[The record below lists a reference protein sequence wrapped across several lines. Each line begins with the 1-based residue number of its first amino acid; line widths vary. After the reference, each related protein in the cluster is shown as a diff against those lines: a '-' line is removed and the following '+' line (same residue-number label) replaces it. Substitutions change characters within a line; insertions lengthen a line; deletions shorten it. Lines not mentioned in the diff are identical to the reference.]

1 MPINFRG
8 NTDGYPDTAFF
19 PVLESLDS
27 IIAALP
33 GFRGAWDAADYTGA
47 GPWLPRLAPATD
59 PYRLSP
65 AGSAPPTR
73 ATRDGRT
80 VVRFTQNGKAWVQDM
95 AGVTNNLTGL
105 VFASRAYF
113 SDTTV
118 NFQKIFDFGTP
129 EFFYRS
135 TLASPVWQFAGLG
148 VARTAPIAAPLV
160 GWHNIL
166 FRKAGTTEA
175 MLSVDGSD
183 EIAIGGADA
192 LNHPL
197 QIGDAANSTSA
208 VQDISRVIIC
218 SAGSLTTAQQ
228 AAVKTWVAG

>member
-1 MPINFRG
+1 MTINFSGRA
-8 NTDGYPDTAFF
+8 DSFPDSAFF
-19 PVLESLDS
+19 PALESLDS

-33 GFRGAWDAADYTGA
+33 GFRGAWDADDYTGEGA
-47 GPWLPRLAPATD
+47 WLPRLAPSSN
-59 PYRLSP
+59 PYQLAP
-65 AGSAPPTR
+65 AGAVPP
-73 ATRDGRT
+73 AAAERDGRP
-80 VVRFTQNGKAWVQDM
+80 VVRFTQNSKAWVQDA

-148 VARTAPIAAPLV
+148 VARNTLIAAPLV
-160 GWHNIL
+160 GWHDIL

-175 MLSVDGSD
+175 LLNVDGSD
-183 EIAIGGADA
+183 DIAIGGADP
-192 LNHPL
+192 LSHPM
-197 QIGDAANSTSA
+197 QIGDASASTSA

-218 SAGSLTTAQQ
+218 SSGNLTAAQQ